1 MDTIAKIKINGKSY
15 MIFVSDDTKDILIKN
30 KVAAKD
36 IVRKYV
42 NSNFSTIGVCHY
54 DKVGEH
60 NLFTITIKANDAET
74 SDELSCFVLN
84 ALGNYTDLRPVSPNK
99 WSVQLMCGHKAVI
112 DDTVDKINS
121 KHIVQC
127 FKCKE
132 KK

>member
-60 NLFTITIKANDAET
+60 NLCTITIKANDAET

-99 WSVQLMCGHKAVI
+99 WSVQLMCGHRSVI

-121 KHIVQC
+121 KHVVEC

>member
-60 NLFTITIKANDAET
+60 NFCTITIKANDAET